1 MLAFFPAV
9 CWTGGMSVHL
19 FDGALGGLP
28 AEPHLLAEVTLRLIA
43 DSERE
48 RFDEEIT
55 TKHYL
60 KNATAVG
67 RVLRYV
73 AEYRGQWLA
82 LVVFSSPAFHLKLRD
97 QWLGW
102 SPRQLKE
109 RRHLIA
115 QNARFLVL
123 AAAGQWPNLASRVLK
138 LVCERLPADWQAH
151 FGYPVQVAET
161 FVDPQRFRGTCYKA
175 AGWQQLGPTQGYERD
190 WQDFYTD
197 TQHPKQ
203 LWVRPLGAGALEQA
217 RAPELPCALADPQ
230 GPLPPACPV
239 STARLD
245 SLWECFHEQMRDP
258 RKPRG
263 VRHKLAGVLA
273 LIALAVAAG
282 CKGPHAIGEFAQS
295 LNHAQRR
302 RLRCRPRR
310 GRPREYDVPSERTF
324 RRLLAKVQ
332 AEALKDL
339 LVSWMQA
346 EDPAPLRVVH
356 VDGKVVK
363 NGHAA
368 PPRCPAQQAEAAS
381 AEPCEIPAELQKP
394 KADKAL
400 MLVNFQT
407 TEQRLVDQ
415 VAVPRDTNE
424 EAAVA
429 AHLPKLDL
437 TGVCLTADAAHTTKA
452 NCRQLTQGNGAEYF
466 LFLKANQPLA
476 LAKAEQ
482 LLPGALPPSG
492 HDGGQRPRTNRN
504 A

>member
-1 MLAFFPAV
+1 
-9 CWTGGMSVHL
+9 MSVHL
-19 FDGALGGLP
+19 FDVSIAGTP
-28 AEPHLLAEVTLRLIA
+28 PEPLLLEAVTVRLLE

-48 RFDEEIT
+48 RFDEELV

-60 KNATAVG
+60 KNANAVG

-73 AEYRGQWLA
+73 AEYRGQWVA
-82 LVVFSSPAFHLKLRD
+82 LLVFSSPAFHLKLRD
-97 QWLGW
+97 QWLHW
-102 SPRQLKE
+102 PARQVKE

-123 AAAGQWPNLASRVLK
+123 AAPGQWPNLASRVLK
-138 LVCERLPADWQAH
+138 LVCERLPGDWQEH
-151 FGYPVQVAET
+151 FGYPVLVVET

-203 LWVRPLGAGALEQA
+203 LWVRSLGEGALEQV
-217 RAPELPCALADPQ
+217 RAPELPPALADSR

-245 SLWECFHEQMRDP
+245 SLWECFHKQMTDP
-258 RKPRG
+258 RDPRG
-263 VRHKLAGVLA
+263 VRHKLAGILA
-273 LIALAVAAG
+273 LIALAVTAG
-282 CKGPHAIGEFAQS
+282 CKGPHAIAEFAKS
-295 LNHAQRR
+295 LNHGQRR

-310 GRPREYDVPSERTF
+310 SRLREYDVPCERTF
-324 RRLLAKVQ
+324 RRLLERVA
-332 AEALKDL
+332 AEQLKDVL
-339 LVSWMQA
+339 AGWMQA
-346 EDPAPLRVVH
+346 EDPAPLQVVH

-363 NGHAA
+363 GAQPA
-368 PPRCPAQQAEAAS
+368 PARSVAQQTEAAS
-381 AEPCEIPAELQKP
+381 TQPCEVPAELQKP

-429 AHLPKLDL
+429 AHLPKMDL
-437 TGVCLTADAAHTTKA
+437 AGVCLTADAAHTIKA
-452 NCRQLTQGNGAEYF
+452 NCRQLTQGNGAEFF

-476 LAKAEQ
+476 LAKAGQ
-482 LLPGALPPSG
+482 LLPGTLPPSG
-492 HDGGQRPRTNRN
+492 QYAG
-504 A
+504 

>member
-1 MLAFFPAV
+1 A
-9 CWTGGMSVHL
+9 
-19 FDGALGGLP
+19 
-28 AEPHLLAEVTLRLIA
+28 
-43 DSERE
+43 
-48 RFDEEIT
+48 
-55 TKHYL
+55 
-60 KNATAVG
+60 
-67 RVLRYV
+67 
-73 AEYRGQWLA
+73 
-82 LVVFSSPAFHLKLRD
+82 
-97 QWLGW
+97 
-102 SPRQLKE
+102 RQVKE

-123 AAAGQWPNLASRVLK
+123 AASGQWPNLASRVLK
-138 LVCERLPADWQAH
+138 LACECLAADWQEH
-151 FGYPVQVAET
+151 FGYPVLVVET
-161 FVDPQRFRGTCYKA
+161 FVDPQRFRATCYQA
-175 AGWQQLGPTQGYERD
+175 AGWQPLGPTQGYERD

-203 LWVRPLGAGALEQA
+203 LWVRALGKEALEQA
-217 RAPELPCALADPQ
+217 RAPELPPALADPQ

-239 STARLD
+239 NSLRLD
-245 SLWECFHEQMRDP
+245 SLWECFHKRVADP

-263 VRHKLAGVLA
+263 VRHKLAGSLT

-282 CKGPHAIGEFAQS
+282 CKGPHAIAEFAHS
-295 LNHAQRR
+295 LNHGQRR

-310 GRPREYDVPSERTF
+310 GRPREYEVPCERTF
-324 RRLLAKVQ
+324 RRLLKQVDSEQ
-332 AEALKDL
+332 LKDV
-339 LVSWMQA
+339 LVSWQQA
-346 EDPAPLRVVH
+346 EDRAALQRVH

-363 NGHAA
+363 NAQPA
-368 PPRCPAQQAEAAS
+368 PARSPAQRAEAGL
-381 AEPCEIPAELQKP
+381 AEPSEVPTELQKP

-429 AHLPKLDL
+429 AHLPKMDL
-437 TGVCLTADAAHTTKA
+437 AGVCFTADAAHTTKA
-452 NCRQLTQGNGAEYF
+452 NCRQLTQGNGAEFF

-492 HDGGQRPRTNRN
+492 HDGGQRPRTP
-504 A
+504 